1 MTHPTEPHET
11 HAAQEAL
18 TRRLNEHAARR
29 QPTHLTTIDWELI
42 RCPGCGREH
51 ARRTST
57 VLVLNC
63 PRCGSQPEAFALR
76 VADRLEL
83 RSLGRVGARVAGRDF
98 DQPRS

>member
-1 MTHPTEPHET
+1 MTYPAET
-11 HAAQEAL
+11 HD
-18 TRRLNEHAARR
+18 TRKNRDRVDRHPGDQAGRR
-29 QPTHLTTIDWELI
+29 QPPDQTATGWELI

-63 PRCGSQPEAFALR
+63 PRCGRQPEAFALQL
-76 VADRLEL
+76 AERLEL
-83 RSLGRVGARVAGRDF
+83 RSLGRVGARVVGRDF